1 MSSTMKSVLDRV
13 GMLSPLRNVR
23 RWFADLRFSRY
34 YSQHDLYE
42 VYIHGRRIAYSTK
55 DEYSGRWFFPR
66 YHDKIH
72 EPRLTELLVRL
83 SQNSENV
90 IDVGANLGWFTC
102 IAASISSATVHAFE
116 LDEDNM
122 CRLRTNV
129 ELNELD
135 NVRVRHTAV
144 VDSEGHISYRKKREG
159 AGVEHN
165 LTRCDG
171 DGQDQVQVEA
181 TTLDRYVREHC
192 QSVDLIKIDV
202 EGAEQKVLEGAQRT
216 MREFNP
222 HFLLEVHPSLLE
234 SLGTSVQ
241 VVLSKLPDTY
251 KIYYVEDFRQ
261 VGQKQEA
268 ERRRI
273 DPSVFD
279 PDQVSLLHGEP
290 PGHPLSDF
298 PLLSGPLYE
307 FV

>member
-1 MSSTMKSVLDRV
+1 MVKSVLDRV
-13 GMLSPLRNVR
+13 GMLSPLKNVR

-34 YSQHDLYE
+34 YSERDLYE
-42 VYIHGRRIAYSTK
+42 VYIHGRKIAYSTE

-66 YHDKIH
+66 YSGKIH
-72 EPRLTELLVRL
+72 EPKSTELLVRL
-83 SQNSENV
+83 SQDAENV

-102 IAASISSATVHAFE
+102 IAASISSGTVHAFE
-116 LDEDNM
+116 VDEDNLY
-122 CRLRTNV
+122 RLNTNV
-129 ELNELD
+129 RLNKLE

-144 VDSEGHISYRKKREG
+144 ADSEGYISYRKKGRG
-159 AGVEHN
+159 AGVGHN

-171 DGQDQVQVEA
+171 GGQNQIQVEA
-181 TTLDRYVREHC
+181 TTLDRYAREHC

-202 EGAEQKVLEGAQRT
+202 EGAEQKVLKGAQRT

-241 VVLSKLPDTY
+241 AVLSELPDAY
-251 KIYYVEDFRQ
+251 KIYCVEDFAR
-261 VGQKQEA
+261 VGQKQEV

-273 DPSVFD
+273 DPSVFN
-279 PDQVSLLHGEP
+279 PDQVSMLHGEP

-307 FV
+307 FA